1 MSIGWQ
7 DPHVARQQRQ
17 RMEQHW
23 PLEPMDSPSQFWNPR
38 SIGMV
43 SFIIVFTI
51 CSLIFAI
58 KF

>member
-23 PLEPMDSPSQFWNPR
+23 PLEPMERVRDPWLTPA
-38 SIGMV
+38 
-43 SFIIVFTI
+43 IIVCAVVVVYFI
-51 CSLIFAI
+51 VQFVR
-58 KF
+58 